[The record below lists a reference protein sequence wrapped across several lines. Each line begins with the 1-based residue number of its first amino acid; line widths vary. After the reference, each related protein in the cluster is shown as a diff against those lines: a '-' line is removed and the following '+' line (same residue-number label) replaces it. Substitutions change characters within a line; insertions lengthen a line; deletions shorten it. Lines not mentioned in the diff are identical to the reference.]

1 MALTGRAGLIAALG
15 AVGVLFAPRPA
26 YAVLGLLLLL
36 CALVAVDLLFAGGVR
51 PLRFRRAGE
60 HLVRL
65 GESVAVELVVENPG
79 RRRVR
84 GTLRDAWPPSAGAS
98 PRHLRLD
105 VPGGERRRLVT
116 TLTPSRRGDRQAV
129 TITVRSLGP
138 LGVAARQGSH
148 HVPWTVRVLPPFL
161 SRKHLPAKL
170 SKLRELEGQ
179 HPALVRGQGT
189 EFDSLREY
197 VVGDDVRSIDWRATA
212 RRSDVVVRTWRPER
226 DRRVL
231 IVLDTGRTSAGRV
244 GTSPIP
250 APPGPGSGTSPLL
263 PALPAGGAGRR
274 ADGVAATTAA
284 GWPRL
289 DWSMDAALLLA
300 ALATRA
306 GDRVDFLA
314 HDRAVRAWMSG
325 ASRTDSLSALVNVM
339 APIEAELVE
348 ADSASM
354 VAAVLARAKRRCLV
368 VLLTDLNPAAM
379 EEGLLPVLPQLASRH
394 VVLVAA
400 VADPRVAEMAA
411 GRGTAEQVYDAAAAE
426 HLRGERAR
434 LTARLRRHGCEVV
447 DATPDD
453 LAPALADTYLAMK
466 ATGRL

>member
-15 AVGVLFAPRPA
+15 AIGVLVAPRPD
-26 YAVLGLLLLL
+26 YAVLGLLLALG
-36 CALVAVDLLFAGGVR
+36 ALVVIDLVFAGGVR
-51 PLRFRRAGE
+51 PLRFQRGGE
-60 HLVRL
+60 RLVRL
-65 GESVAVELVVENPG
+65 GESVTVELIVENPG
-79 RRRVR
+79 SRRVR
-84 GTLRDAWPPSAGAS
+84 GRLRDAWPPSAGAS

-105 VPGGERRRLVT
+105 VPAGERRRLVT
-116 TLTPSRRGDRQAV
+116 TLTPTRRGDREAATV
-129 TITVRSLGP
+129 TVRSLGP

-148 HVPWTVRVLPPFL
+148 RVPWSVRVLPPFL

-170 SKLRELEGQ
+170 SRLRELEGQ

-212 RRSDVVVRTWRPER
+212 RRADVVVRTWRPER

-231 IVLDTGRTSAGRV
+231 IVLDTGRTAAGRV
-244 GTSPIP
+244 GASPFP
-250 APPGPGSGTSPLL
+250 VRPHDLPGAPGGGSRERAGGVSGT
-263 PALPAGGAGRR
+263 
-274 ADGVAATTAA
+274 AAAA

-314 HDRAVRAWMSG
+314 HDRAARAWMSG

-348 ADSASM
+348 ADAESM
-354 VAAVLARAKRRCLV
+354 VAAVMSRAKRRCLV

-394 VVLVAA
+394 LVLVAS
-400 VADPRVAEMAA
+400 VADPRVAEMAQ
-411 GRGTAEQVYDAAAAE
+411 GRGSAELVYDAAAAE

-434 LTARLRRHGCEVV
+434 LTTRLRRHGVEVV
-447 DATPDD
+447 DAVPDD
-453 LAPALADTYLAMK
+453 LAPALADAYLALK
-466 ATGRL
+466 AAGRL

>member
-15 AVGVLFAPRPA
+15 AAGVLFAPRPG

-36 CALVAVDLLFAGGVR
+36 GALILVDLLFAGGVR
-51 PLRFRRAGE
+51 PLRFRRGGE

-65 GESVAVELVVENPG
+65 GESVEVELIVENPG

-116 TLTPSRRGDRQAV
+116 TLTPSRRGDREAV

-148 HVPWTVRVLPPFL
+148 RVPWTVRVLPPFL

-250 APPGPGSGTSPLL
+250 AAPGTTTRTPPIFPPSRP
-263 PALPAGGAGRR
+263 GGA
-274 ADGVAATTAA
+274 ANAA

-354 VAAVLARAKRRCLV
+354 VAAVQARAKRRCLV

-426 HLRGERAR
+426 HLRGERER

-453 LAPALADTYLAMK
+453 LAPALADTYLALK
-466 ATGRL
+466 AAGRL

>member
-1 MALTGRAGLIAALG
+1 MALTGRAGLVAALG
-15 AVGVLFAPRPA
+15 AVVVLFAPRPG
-26 YAVLGLLLLL
+26 YAVLGLLLVLA
-36 CALVAVDLLFAGGVR
+36 ALVAVDLLLAGGVR
-51 PLRFRRAGE
+51 PLRFRRGGE
-60 HLVRL
+60 RLVRL
-65 GESVAVELVVENPG
+65 GESVTVELIVENPG

-84 GTLRDAWPPSAGAS
+84 GTLRDAWPPSAGAA
-98 PRHLRLD
+98 PRHLRAD
-105 VPGGERRRLVT
+105 VPAGERRRLTT
-116 TLTPSRRGDRQAV
+116 TLTPSRRGDREAV
-129 TITVRSLGP
+129 TVTVRSLGP
-138 LGVAARQGSH
+138 LGIAARQGSH
-148 HVPWTVRVLPPFL
+148 KVPWSVRVLPPFL

-170 SKLRELEGQ
+170 SRLRELEGQ

-231 IVLDTGRTSAGRV
+231 IVLDTGRTAAGRV

-250 APPGPGSGTSPLL
+250 V
-263 PALPAGGAGRR
+263 AGGG
-274 ADGVAATTAA
+274 DGAPDPSGARGAA

-314 HDRAVRAWMSG
+314 HDRAVRAWTSG
-325 ASRTDSLSALVNVM
+325 ASRTDSLTALVNVM
-339 APIEAELVE
+339 APIDAELVE
-348 ADSASM
+348 SDSAAM
-354 VAAVLARAKRRCLV
+354 AAAVLARAKRRCLV

-379 EEGLLPVLPQLASRH
+379 DEGLLPVLPQLSARH
-394 VVLVAA
+394 LVLVAA

-411 GRGTAEQVYDAAAAE
+411 GRGTAELVYDAAAAE
-426 HLRGERAR
+426 HLRGQRAR
-434 LTARLRRHGCEVV
+434 LTALLRRQGCEVV
-447 DATPDD
+447 DAAPDD
-453 LAPALADTYLAMK
+453 LAPALADAYLSLK
-466 ATGRL
+466 AAGRL